1 MMHQAVARK
10 LVVQA
15 DGKLSPRELAH
26 EVTVL
31 VEGLA
36 DRLNVHGV
44 VPGHIK
50 ALVEENGFY
59 AMFNC
64 TRRGEVRVELSPGWD
79 SADLRRPNLRLNIVV
94 FGFPEGRAETAV
106 DEVLRSSP
114 LRLSG

>member
-1 MMHQAVARK
+1 MHQAVARK

-36 DRLNVHGV
+36 DRLNVRGV

-64 TRRGEVRVELSPGWD
+64 TRRGRRASSCPRAGIPPTCAARR
-79 SADLRRPNLRLNIVV
+79 SAS
-94 FGFPEGRAETAV
+94 T
-106 DEVLRSSP
+106 S
-114 LRLSG
+114 